1 MCYPLN
7 FAGCVVGGCVLEAL
21 PACPARR
28 CLPTV
33 GAAVGVLWVFKR
45 DHVLTTRAWRLC
57 GCVQQSRNTI
67 ACVGVVARQ
76 AQGYCFAL
84 DMCWTSALE
93 DAAMESYQI
102 VKILAA
108 TRIDVC
114 AAPREETNSIYG
126 DRKSVV

>member
-1 MCYPLN
+1 MPAPPGGVCRRLVRRSASSGFLNVIMCLQRAPGG
-7 FAGCVVGGCVLEAL
+7 FVG
-21 PACPARR
+21 
-28 CLPTV
+28 
-33 GAAVGVLWVFKR
+33 
-45 DHVLTTRAWRLC
+45 
-57 GCVQQSRNTI
+57 VQQSRNTI

-114 AAPREETNSIYG
+114 AAPREEINSIYG
-126 DRKSVV
+126 TKGAPLNGTPL